1 MKCVLNVF
9 LFSAGDESGE
19 FHELDGFRE
28 ICGHVS
34 GGKSEENIS
43 NV

>member
-19 FHELDGFRE
+19 FYELDGAGE
-28 ICGHVS
+28 ICGYVS
-34 GGKSEENIS
+34 GREIKENFS
-43 NV
+43 NL